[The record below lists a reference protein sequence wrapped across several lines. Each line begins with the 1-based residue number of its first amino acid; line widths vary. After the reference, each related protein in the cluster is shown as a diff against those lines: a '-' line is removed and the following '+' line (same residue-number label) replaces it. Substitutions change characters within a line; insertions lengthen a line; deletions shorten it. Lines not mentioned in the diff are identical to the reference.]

1 MKLEELKVYQL
12 SMEMGEKIWDIVIK
26 WDFFAKDT
34 IGKQLVRA
42 VDSVAAN
49 LSEGFGRYHFNETKH
64 FGYYSRGSL
73 YETKTWLTKAYHR
86 KLISETEFN
95 AFLKEIDM
103 IGIKLNNYIKSIGSQ
118 VKDQSMKLND
128 AEGQWPLMP
137 MKLNDNIMNFTAIII
152 DDVDNSRITLAH
164 DLTQYCPQIKIIGE
178 ANSVKTAIIEIAD
191 KKPDVVFL
199 DIQLGD
205 GLGFE
210 ILESIKDFNF
220 QVIFTTALD
229 SYGIKAIKFSALDYL
244 LKPIDPDE
252 LIVAVNKLEKNTKPD
267 DIKDSINLL
276 LNNIKDIQP
285 SNKRIVLNSADK
297 VHMVYIT
304 DIIRC
309 ESQGSYTVFHLKN
322 KEQIVVTKNL
332 KEYENML
339 EEYSFIRVHHSHL
352 INFSYLKEFVKKDG
366 GYAVMTDNSQ
376 VPVSFRK
383 KNDLLD
389 MIEK

>member
-1 MKLEELKVYQL
+1 
-12 SMEMGEKIWDIVIK
+12 
-26 WDFFAKDT
+26 
-34 IGKQLVRA
+34 
-42 VDSVAAN
+42 
-49 LSEGFGRYHFNETKH
+49 
-64 FGYYSRGSL
+64 
-73 YETKTWLTKAYHR
+73 
-86 KLISETEFN
+86 
-95 AFLKEIDM
+95 
-103 IGIKLNNYIKSIGSQ
+103 
-118 VKDQSMKLND
+118 
-128 AEGQWPLMP
+128 
-137 MKLNDNIMNFTAIII
+137 MNFTAIII
-152 DDVDNSRITLAH
+152 DDVDNSRLTLAH
-164 DLTQYCPQIKIIGE
+164 DLAQYCPQIKIIGE
-178 ANSVKTAIIEIAD
+178 ANSVKTAISEISE

-210 ILESIKDFNF
+210 ILESIKDFDF

-252 LIVAVNKLEKNTKPD
+252 LVEAVNKLEKNTKTD
-267 DIKDSINLL
+267 NIKDSINLL

-285 SNKRIVLNSADK
+285 SHKRIVLNSADK

-309 ESQGSYTVFHLKN
+309 ESQGSYTIFHLKS

-332 KEYENML
+332 KEYENLL

-352 INFSYLKEFVKKDG
+352 INFAYLKEFVKKDG
-366 GYAVMTDNSQ
+366 GYAVMTDNTQ

-389 MIEK
+389 MIEDN